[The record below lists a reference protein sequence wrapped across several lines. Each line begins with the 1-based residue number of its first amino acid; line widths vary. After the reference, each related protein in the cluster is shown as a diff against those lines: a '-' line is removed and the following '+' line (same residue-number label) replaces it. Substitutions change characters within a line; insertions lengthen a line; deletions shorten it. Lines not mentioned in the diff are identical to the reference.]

1 MYYIGLDIGT
11 SSVKALLVSADGE
24 VVVSATPEYSFQ
36 TPKPLWAE
44 TDPEAWWDATCK
56 AIRSLLGEV
65 KASEIAAVGLTGQMH
80 GMVALDSEGKVL
92 RPCIMWNDQRSFREC
107 EEITRM
113 VGESEILRITGNP
126 VLAGFTAPKVLW
138 VKNNEPEVYSKI
150 DKIVLP
156 KDYVRYKL
164 SSEFFTD
171 VSDASGTSLLDV
183 GNRKWSTEMLDAL
196 GWPTQWMPEVTE
208 STEATA
214 KVSEEAS
221 SLTGLAAGTPI
232 IAGGGDQAA
241 QAVGC
246 GIVREGMVS
255 ATLGTSGVVFAQS
268 DEYRVEP
275 EGKLH
280 AFCHAVPGKW
290 HLMGVM
296 LSAAGSFQWYKNQ
309 LGAEEQK
316 SEDAGGPNAY
326 DSLTAGAETVPPGSE
341 GLIFLPYLSGERT
354 PHPDPHARGC
364 FIGLSVRHEKRHL
377 TRSVLEGVSFGLND
391 SLELMRNLG
400 SILRK
405 SFFRVGAPGP
415 PFGSKCWPTSLPRD
429 ARWSTHWK
437 ARPMARLFSQ
447 QSEAEHLPRSRKPVT
462 NGLCRP
468 KRSSRV
474 TRVRPMRNFIRF
486 TVPFIRSCKIPF
498 VPWPTT
504 RLSEMVGSSL

>member
-1 MYYIGLDIGT
+1 MYFIGLDIGT
-11 SSVKALLVSADGE
+11 SSVKALLVSIDGS
-24 VVVSATPEYSFQ
+24 VVRSATPEYSFQ

-44 TDPEAWWDATCK
+44 TDPEVWWEATCK
-56 AIRSLLGEV
+56 AIRSLLVEV
-65 KASEIAAVGLTGQMH
+65 KGSEIAAVGLTGQMH
-80 GMVALDSEGKVL
+80 GMVALDAKGRTL
-92 RPCIMWNDQRSFREC
+92 RSCIMWNDQRSFREC
-107 EEITRM
+107 EEITRT
-113 VGESEILRITGNP
+113 VGESEVLRITGNP

-138 VKNNEPEVYSKI
+138 VKNNEPEVFSSI

-156 KDYVRYKL
+156 KDYIRYKL

-183 GNRKWSTEMLDAL
+183 GNRKWSSDMLDAL
-196 GWPTQWMPEVTE
+196 GWAHKWMPEVTE

-221 SLTGLAAGTPI
+221 ALTGLAVGTPI

-309 LGAEEQK
+309 LGAEEQRM
-316 SEDAGGPNAY
+316 EDEGGANAY
-326 DSLTAGAETVPPGSE
+326 DSLSSEAEKVSPGSE

-354 PHPDPHARGC
+354 PYPDPYARGC
-364 FIGLSVRHEKRHL
+364 FIGLSVRHQKRHM

-391 SLELMRNLG
+391 SLELMRALG
-400 SILRK
+400 VNPKEIVLSGGGTRSAL
-405 SFFRVGAPGP
+405 
-415 PFGSKCWPTSLPRD
+415 
-429 ARWSTHWK
+429 WK
-437 ARPMARLFSQ
+437 QMLADVF
-447 QSEAEHLPRSRKPVT
+447 
-462 NGLCRP
+462 
-468 KRSSRV
+468 SSRCTMV
-474 TRVRPMRNFIRF
+474 NALEGAAYGAAV
-486 TVPFIRSCKIPF
+486 
-498 VPWPTT
+498 
-504 RLSEMVGSSL
+504 LSAVGSGAFASVEDACDQWIRQTEVVEPSAECSAYEKFYSIYRSLYPSLQDTFRALAEDASS

>member
-24 VVVSATPEYSFQ
+24 VMGSANPEYPFQ

-44 TDPEAWWDATCK
+44 TDPEVWWEATCK
-56 AIRSLLGEV
+56 AIRSLLEGV
-65 KASEIAAVGLTGQMH
+65 NPSEIAAIGLTGQMH
-80 GMVALDSEGKVL
+80 GMVALDSKGKVL

-107 EEITRM
+107 DEITQM
-113 VGESEILRITGNP
+113 VGQSEILRITGNP

-138 VKNNEPEVYSKI
+138 VKNNEPEVYSSI

-183 GNRKWSTEMLDAL
+183 GKRKWSSEMLDAL
-196 GWPTQWMPEVTE
+196 GWSSQWMPEVTE
-208 STEATA
+208 STEASA
-214 KVSEEAS
+214 KISEEAS
-221 SLTGLAAGTPI
+221 SLTGLPVGTPI

-275 EGKLH
+275 KGKLH

-309 LGAEEQK
+309 FGSGEQNL
-316 SEDAGGPNAY
+316 EDNGGPNAY
-326 DSLTAGAETVPPGSE
+326 DSLTTAAETVAPGSE
-341 GLIFLPYLSGERT
+341 GLVFLPYLSGERT

-377 TRSVLEGVSFGLND
+377 TRSVLEGVSFGLKD

-400 SILRK
+400 VNPKEIVLSGGGTRSNLWKQMLADVFTSRCTMVNALEGAAYGASVLSAVGSGAFASVEDACDQWIKQTEVVEPSNESSCYDKYYSIYRSLYP
-405 SFFRVGAPGP
+405 SLQETFRA
-415 PFGSKCWPTSLPRD
+415 
-429 ARWSTHWK
+429 
-437 ARPMARLFSQ
+437 
-447 QSEAEHLPRSRKPVT
+447 
-462 NGLCRP
+462 
-468 KRSSRV
+468 
-474 TRVRPMRNFIRF
+474 
-486 TVPFIRSCKIPF
+486 
-498 VPWPTT
+498 
-504 RLSEMVGSSL
+504 LSEDAST

>member
-1 MYYIGLDIGT
+1 MYYIGLDVGT
-11 SSVKALLVSADGE
+11 SSVKALLVSKTGE
-24 VVVSATPEYSFQ
+24 VVRSATPEYPFQ
-36 TPKPLWAE
+36 TPKPMWAE
-44 TDPEAWWDATCK
+44 TDPDIWWEATQR

-65 KASEIAAVGLTGQMH
+65 NPNEIAAVGLTGQMH
-80 GMVALDSEGKVL
+80 GMVALDGKGKVL
-92 RPCIMWNDQRSFREC
+92 RPCIMWNDQRSYVEC
-107 EEITRM
+107 DEITGI
-113 VGESEILRITGNP
+113 VGEREVLRITGNP
-126 VLAGFTAPKVLW
+126 VLAGFTAPKILW
-138 VKNNEPEVYSKI
+138 VKKNEPEVFSAI

-156 KDYVRYKL
+156 KDYIRYKL

-183 GNRKWSTEMLDAL
+183 GNRQWSAEMLDAL
-196 GWPTQWMPEVTE
+196 GWPSQWMPEVTE

-214 KVSEEAS
+214 KVSTEAS
-221 SLTGLAAGTPI
+221 EATGLPVGTPI

-246 GIVREGMVS
+246 GIVREGLVS

-309 LGAEEQK
+309 LGTEEQK
-316 SEDAGGPNAY
+316 IEDGGGPNAY
-326 DSLTAGAETVPPGSE
+326 DSLTTSAETVPPGSE

-391 SLELMRNLG
+391 SLELMRDLG
-400 SILRK
+400 VNPKEIILSGGGTR
-405 SFFRVGAPGP
+405 
-415 PFGSKCWPTSLPRD
+415 
-429 ARWSTHWK
+429 STLWK
-437 ARPMARLFSQ
+437 QMLADVF
-447 QSEAEHLPRSRKPVT
+447 
-462 NGLCRP
+462 
-468 KRSSRV
+468 SSRCSMV
-474 TRVRPMRNFIRF
+474 NALEGAAYGAAVLAAVGCGDHSSVESACDQWIKQTEVVEPGEESGSYEKFYSIY
-486 TVPFIRSCKIPF
+486 RSLYPSLKDTF
-498 VPWPTT
+498 HS
-504 RLSEMVGSSL
+504 LSEQASS